1 MALPPAPSSKH
12 SWSQSNENATAQR
25 APTGHS
31 CGASDRPARTRAIV
45 RRHSS
50 SCIFHGWSRWL
61 MARFGWLRTVA
72 FSVQYCAR
80 MFAVRPVATV
90 VSNNKRQI
98 QVTDLETLQ
107 DKVILLTGAS
117 QGIGAATVQILA
129 RKGADLIAH
138 HRGGPG
144 DLDGAH
150 AALDGVESG
159 RKHFVEGDFDDET
172 VADEVWAQALAW
184 RDRIDVLV
192 LNAAMMM
199 PSGGVD
205 DPDEE
210 WDAAWQ
216 THYRVNV
223 LAPARLMRQAV
234 RHFRSRGGG
243 VIILMSSWVAQRGVT
258 NPKMLA
264 YAASKS
270 AIKAVAQSI
279 ASGYAKDRIYAY
291 IIAPG
296 IVRTKMSVDFAKLQ
310 GGEDQVTRMLAMGEW
325 VPPGEIGELI
335 AFLASGKVRHLTG
348 ATLDVNG
355 ATYIR

>member
-1 MALPPAPSSKH
+1 
-12 SWSQSNENATAQR
+12 
-25 APTGHS
+25 
-31 CGASDRPARTRAIV
+31 
-45 RRHSS
+45 
-50 SCIFHGWSRWL
+50 
-61 MARFGWLRTVA
+61 
-72 FSVQYCAR
+72 
-80 MFAVRPVATV
+80 MFAVRPTTMV
-90 VSNNKRQI
+90 VDNVEGQI
-98 QVTDLETLQ
+98 QVTDSKYLQ

-117 QGIGAATVQILA
+117 QGIGAATAQILA
-129 RKGADLIAH
+129 REGADLIAH

-144 DLDGAH
+144 DLDGAQ
-150 AALDGVESG
+150 LTLNGVEAG
-159 RKHFVEGDFDDET
+159 RKHFVEGNFEDET
-172 VADEVWAQALAW
+172 AADDVWAQALDW
-184 RDRIDVLV
+184 RGRIDVLV
-192 LNAAMMM
+192 LNAAMMV

-216 THYRVNV
+216 AHYRVNV

-234 RHFRSRGGG
+234 KHFRPRGGG
-243 VIILMSSWVAQRGVT
+243 VIVLMSSWVAQRGVT

-270 AIKAVAQSI
+270 AIKSVAQSI
-279 ASGYAKDRIYAY
+279 ARGYARDGIYAY

-296 IVRTKMSVDFAKLQ
+296 IVRTKMSVDFAQLQ
-310 GGEDQVTRMLAMGEW
+310 GGEEEVTKMLAMGEW

-335 AFLASGKVRHLTG
+335 AFLAGGKLRHLTG

>member
-1 MALPPAPSSKH
+1 MRPS
-12 SWSQSNENATAQR
+12 
-25 APTGHS
+25 
-31 CGASDRPARTRAIV
+31 V
-45 RRHSS
+45 
-50 SCIFHGWSRWL
+50 
-61 MARFGWLRTVA
+61 M
-72 FSVQYCAR
+72 
-80 MFAVRPVATV
+80 V
-90 VSNNKRQI
+90 VDNNKEQI
-98 QVTDLETLQ
+98 QVTDSQNLQ

-129 RKGADLIAH
+129 REGADLIAH

-150 AALDGVESG
+150 NTLDGVEAR
-159 RKHFVEGDFDDET
+159 RKHFVEGDFEDET
-172 VADEVWAQALAW
+172 AADDVWARALDW
-184 RDRIDVLV
+184 QGRIDVLV
-192 LNAAMMM
+192 LNAAMMD
-199 PSGGVD
+199 PSGGID

-234 RHFRSRGGG
+234 KHFRKRGGG

-258 NPKMLA
+258 NPDMLA

-270 AIKAVAQSI
+270 AIKAVAQSV
-279 ASGYAKDRIYAY
+279 ARAYAREHIYTY

-296 IVRTKMSVDFAKLQ
+296 IVRTKMSIDFAELQ
-310 GGEDQVTRMLAMGEW
+310 GGEDEVTKTLAMGEW
-325 VPPGEIGELI
+325 VPPEEIGELI
-335 AFLASGKVRHLTG
+335 TFLAGGKLRHLTG